1 MPRLVANPPNPWS
14 TTHVEY
20 LGEAPSAPLEVFEEE
35 AKSVLTRNESPDLDF
50 RYSINPYR
58 GCLHACAYCY
68 ARPTHQYL
76 GFGAGT
82 DFDRKIVVK
91 INTPEVLARELGK
104 RSWTRETVLLSGN
117 TDCYQGL
124 EANYKITRRCIELL
138 GEFETPFTII
148 TKNALVARDVDVI
161 AAAAKRSRARVFV
174 SIPFASDE
182 DARLIEPHASRP
194 SRRFE
199 ALAKLTDAGVL
210 TGVSVA
216 PVIPG
221 LNDHA
226 ILEVLERARAAGATK
241 CFLTLVRL
249 AREVRPVFLERIR
262 AAMPGRAGKIE
273 RAIADARGSSSEVAF
288 GARMK
293 GEGARWSAIETVF
306 RVQAQ
311 RLGFDPPRGMGQ
323 GGLLPTDRFAEGLG
337 DEFEPLPRAA
347 QEAAPPAV
355 PAASRVPDKRQLK
368 LFE

>member
-1 MPRLVANPPNPWS
+1 MPRPVANPPNPWAS
-14 TTHVEY
+14 THVEY
-20 LGEAPSAPLEVFEEE
+20 LGEAPSAPLEIFEEE
-35 AKSVLTRNESPDLDF
+35 ARSVLTKNDSPDLDF
-50 RYSINPYR
+50 SYSVNPYR

-91 INTPEVLARELGK
+91 INTPEVLARELA
-104 RSWTRETVLLSGN
+104 RPSWSRETVLLSGN

-124 EANYKITRRCIELL
+124 EANYRITRRCVEVL
-138 GEFETPFTII
+138 GEHETPFTII

-161 AAAAKRSRARVFV
+161 AAAAARSRGRVFL
-174 SIPFASDE
+174 SIPFADDA
-182 DARLIEPHASRP
+182 DARLVEPHASRP

-199 ALAKLTDAGVL
+199 ALAKLSEAGVL

-226 ILEVLERARAAGATK
+226 ILEILERARAAGATK

-249 AREVRPVFLERIR
+249 GREVRPVFLERIR

-273 RAIADARGSSSEVAF
+273 RAIVDARGASNELAF
-288 GARMK
+288 GQRMR
-293 GEGARWSAIETVF
+293 GEGARWGAIETMF
-306 RVQAQ
+306 RVHAQ
-311 RLGFDPPRGMGQ
+311 RLGFDAPRGMGE
-323 GGLLPTDRFAEGLG
+323 GPVDRFSEGLA
-337 DEFEPLPRAA
+337 DEFEPLGPRTSP
-347 QEAAPPAV
+347 AAPSRS
-355 PAASRVPDKRQLK
+355 ASPPRSDKRQLK
-368 LFE
+368 LFD